1 MHWLPIAAW
10 CFAAVLALVVLGFC
24 GYEIS
29 WKANRLQ
36 RDLRRL
42 QGLTDQLVELRG
54 QLAEAQQRVAAA
66 GQR

>member
-54 QLAEAQQRVAAA
+54 QLTEAQQRVAAA